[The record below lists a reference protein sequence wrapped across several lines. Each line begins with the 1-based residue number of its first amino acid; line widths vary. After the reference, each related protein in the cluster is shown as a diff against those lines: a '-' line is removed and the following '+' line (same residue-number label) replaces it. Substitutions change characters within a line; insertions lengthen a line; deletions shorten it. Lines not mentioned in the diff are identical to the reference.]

1 MWFGPPVGIVAPI
14 TQEGGKM
21 GMGGSA
27 TKLTWRGW
35 LTTFAVGIA
44 ALTAGA
50 GPVGAAEAP
59 IRVVINQSPWLDGFA
74 RIVQAYEKDTGNK
87 VALDVNPYAGSL
99 EKQRNAVRSAS
110 SDYDILIING
120 ILYAEMYHGGFLTP
134 LTDVDPNFKLDP
146 QVYTFDDTLWFD
158 AATKTVNR
166 ATGKLMTVP
175 VNPNIT
181 MLFYRKDLYAQ
192 NKLKAP
198 ETWEDLLANA
208 KALNKPPGIWG
219 ITQRAA
225 RATIAVSWDY
235 WPYLLSFGGSLFRDE
250 KHGDF
255 TVTLNSPEA
264 RKALD
269 MYIRLAKEAG
279 PKNTASLDQSDLIQY
294 LSTGRSA
301 HAVLPVA
308 VQAQMEDPNKSIVTG
323 KIGYAVEPHEP
334 GQKSAPALGHWL
346 AGIPKNIGD
355 DKKRAALAFLA
366 WFQKPQTQ
374 IRYAELGGTP
384 VSAAAYQSDFAKKPE
399 NAYMAALA
407 EGLPLAKQMWTIPE
421 GAAFLPILEVGLN
434 RVVAGEMTS
443 AQALNSMSKDIEAI
457 VAKAGYKTGRLPD
470 LAE

>member
-1 MWFGPPVGIVAPI
+1 
-14 TQEGGKM
+14 M
-21 GMGGSA
+21 GERSTTRA
-27 TKLTWRGW
+27 RRTWLAMLAIGAA
-35 LTTFAVGIA
+35 FAVMTSKPA
-44 ALTAGA
+44 S
-50 GPVGAAEAP
+50 AAEAP
-59 IRVVINQSPWLDGFA
+59 IRIVINQSPWLDGFA
-74 RIVQAYEKDTGNK
+74 RLVETYEKDTGNK
-87 VALDVNPYAGSL
+87 VTLDVNPYAGSL

-120 ILYAEMYHGGFLTP
+120 ILYSEMYHGGFLTP
-134 LTDVDPNFKLDP
+134 LTDIDPSFKLDP
-146 QVYTFDDTLWFD
+146 QIYTFDDTLWFD

-166 ATGKLMTVP
+166 ASGKLMTVP

-192 NKLKAP
+192 NKLKVP

-208 KALNKPPGIWG
+208 KALNKPPGIYG

-225 RATIAVSWDY
+225 RATTAVSWDY

-264 RKALD
+264 KKALD
-269 MYIRLAKEAG
+269 MYIRLGKEAG
-279 PKNTASLDQSDLIQY
+279 PKNTASLDQGDLIQY

-308 VQAQMEDPNKSIVTG
+308 AQSQMEDPNKSIVSG
-323 KIGYAVEPHEP
+323 KIGYAIEPHEP

-366 WFQKPQTQ
+366 WFQMPQSQ

-399 NAYMAALA
+399 NSYMEALA
-407 EGLPLAKQMWTIPE
+407 QGLPLAKQMWTIPE
-421 GAAFLPILEVGLN
+421 GAEFLPILEVNLN
-434 RVVAGEMTS
+434 RAVAGEISS
-443 AQALNSMSKDIEAI
+443 AHALNTMAKDIEAI
-457 VAKAGYKTGRLPD
+457 VAKTGYKTGHLPD